1 MFFRN
6 LFFIVLVLGGAA
18 TLVANLIPPKHGF
31 KPTPTNPEVFQKNDF
46 VETVYRVNASFE
58 QTWQKNKI
66 QPAIEADDLTIARRL
81 ALGLMGTI
89 PSLEEIRQF
98 ETRPEGERLTW
109 WIDHVL
115 QDRRFADYLA
125 ERFARV
131 FVGTED
137 GPFILFRRR
146 KFRSWLSDQIT
157 MNVPY
162 DQIVREVISTE
173 GIWTEK
179 PATNFITV
187 TAQNDKSNQPD
198 PASNALFCI
207 IRRNCRA

>member
-1 MFFRN
+1 
-6 LFFIVLVLGGAA
+6 
-18 TLVANLIPPKHGF
+18 
-31 KPTPTNPEVFQKNDF
+31 
-46 VETVYRVNASFE
+46 
-58 QTWQKNKI
+58 
-66 QPAIEADDLTIARRL
+66 
-81 ALGLMGTI
+81 MGTI

-98 ETRPEGERLTW
+98 ESRPEGERLTW

-157 MNVPY
+157 LNVPY

-187 TAQNDKSNQPD
+187 TAQNDKANQPD
-198 PASNALFCI
+198 PVRLAG
-207 IRRNCRA
+207 RVTRAF